1 MSRRGFVLAA
11 AATVGGLAAR
21 PGQALDALAAGPA
34 AGRYVSRPDLAPPPV
49 VVATAAQDAAPGYV
63 FLAPFDFSAQPGV
76 PPPAPSPYGPL
87 IVDSS
92 GEPVWFLPFAKDTAM
107 NFHVQQYHGRPALT
121 WYAGIVSGGYGGN
134 YFVFDDTYHEL
145 KEIRAGRGEHG
156 DLHEFLLTPDRTA
169 LISIYRTII
178 TDLRSIG
185 GSRQGKL
192 VEGIVQEIELATGR
206 VIFEWHSFDH
216 VAVDE
221 SYRTAPTSAG
231 NVDYFHL
238 NSIDIDKDHNLLIS
252 ARHTSAIY
260 KVDRLSGNVIWR
272 LGGKRSDFS
281 FGPGARFAFQ
291 HDARRR
297 PDGTITVFDNRA
309 TDPGPAVSS
318 RGLRIAIDENR
329 KRASLVRAYTTPTAR
344 NGFAMGNV
352 QQLPNGGVFVGWGT
366 DGSFSEFAADGTL
379 RYDARFGDGSVTYR
393 AFRTGWTGVPDGAP
407 AAAARRNADGTATVY
422 ASWNGATRVARW
434 QIASN
439 APVARTGF
447 ETALTIPGASGVVS
461 AVALDATGRRLGAS
475 APIQV

>member
-1 MSRRGFVLAA
+1 MSRRSFVVAA

-21 PGQALDALAAGPA
+21 QAHALDLLAGGA
-34 AGRYVSRPDLAPPPV
+34 APGRYVSRPDLAPPPI
-49 VVATAAQDAAPGYV
+49 VVATSTQDASPGYV

-107 NFHVQQYHGRPALT
+107 NVHVQLYRDRPSLT

-134 YFVFDDTYHEL
+134 YFVFDDTYHER

-156 DLHEFLLTPDRTA
+156 DLHEFLLTPDQTA
-169 LISIYRTII
+169 LISIYSTII

-185 GSRQGKL
+185 GPRKGKL
-192 VEGIVQEIELATGR
+192 VEGIVQEIELASGR

-216 VAVDE
+216 VGVEE

-238 NSIDIDKDHNLLIS
+238 NSIGIDEDHNLLIS

-260 KVDRLSGNVIWR
+260 KVDRLGGEVIWR
-272 LGGKRSDFS
+272 LGGKKSDFS

-291 HDARRR
+291 HDARRH

-318 RGLRIAIDENR
+318 RGLRIAVDE
-329 KRASLVRAYTTPTAR
+329 KRRHATLVRAYTTPTAR

-352 QQLPNGGVFVGWGT
+352 QQLPDGGVFVGWGT

-393 AFRTGWTGVPDGAP
+393 AFRTGWTGVPDGTP
-407 AAAARRNADGTATVY
+407 AAAARRNADGTVTLY
-422 ASWNGATRVARW
+422 ASWNGATQVARW
-434 QIASN
+434 QAGT
-439 APVARTGF
+439 APPVTRTGF
-447 ETALTIPGASGVVS
+447 ETALTVSGTGGPVS
-461 AVALDATGRRLGAS
+461 VVALDAAGRRLGAS
-475 APIQV
+475 APIPL